1 MKDLEGGLGAEK
13 KCVTG
18 IFFGLL
24 RIFWGINVKKSPH
37 PLVRGSS
44 ITGTSRIDLK
54 KLKFIVYNLQKL
66 TTQQIV
72 EDQLG

>member
-1 MKDLEGGLGAEK
+1 MKDLEGGFGTEK

-18 IFFGLL
+18 IFLWCFGFFFQQIPPTPLL
-24 RIFWGINVKKSPH
+24 R
-37 PLVRGSS
+37 GSR